1 MGYRS
6 EVYVGM
12 AVKDFKHLR
21 EQVGKRDGEQTY
33 IIDEWVIGE
42 EYGETAWT
50 YTDDVMKTLEHDSF
64 HIVVR
69 DGQGLTGKILDGDG
83 IGDYVYFHIG
93 GIKWYDTYEP
103 IRVFHEAIETSSE
116 IWGLIII
123 GEELDDMKSYGDPW
137 DLDMNINRYV
147 DMPGQQAFGFLDTP
161 KIKTDDLP
169 PECGFPVNWVRIG

>member
-6 EVYVGM
+6 DVYVGM
-12 AVKDFKHLR
+12 AVKDFKQLR
-21 EQVGKRDGEQTY
+21 EQLGKRDGSAEY

-42 EYGETAWT
+42 YQPAGSS
-50 YTDDVMKTLEHDSF
+50 DDVMKTLEHDSF
-64 HIVVR
+64 YIVVR
-69 DGQGLTGKILDGDG
+69 DSKEG
-83 IGDYVYFHIG
+83 IEDYVYFHIS

-123 GEELDDMKSYGDPW
+123 GEELDDIKSYGDPW
-137 DLDMNINRYV
+137 ELDMNINRYV
-147 DMPGQQAFGFLDTP
+147 EQPGSYQHLWKGP
-161 KIKTDDLP
+161 EIKTDDLP